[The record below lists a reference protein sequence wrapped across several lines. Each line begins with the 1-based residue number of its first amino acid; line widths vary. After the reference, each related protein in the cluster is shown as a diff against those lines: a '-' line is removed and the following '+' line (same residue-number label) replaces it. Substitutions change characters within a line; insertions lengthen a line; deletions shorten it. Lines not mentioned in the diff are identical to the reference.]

1 MTFHNMAY
9 ERMKTPKELSS
20 VIPTTGMIRPKRL
33 AELLGISE
41 STIWRKAKNGT
52 LPRPVK
58 LSERVS
64 AFDAV
69 EINRWLAERRG
80 EVA

>member
-1 MTFHNMAY
+1 
-9 ERMKTPKELSS
+9 
-20 VIPTTGMIRPKRL
+20 MIRPKRL
-33 AELLGISE
+33 AELLGVSE

-58 LSERVS
+58 LSERVA

-69 EINRWLAERRG
+69 EINRWLAERR

>member
-1 MTFHNMAY
+1 MSNHQEQQA
-9 ERMKTPKELSS
+9 
-20 VIPTTGMIRPKRL
+20 VIPTSGMIRPKRL
-33 AELLGISE
+33 AELLGVSE

-52 LPRPVK
+52 LPKPVK
-58 LSERVS
+58 LSERVV

-69 EINRWLAERRG
+69 EINKWLVERR

>member
-1 MTFHNMAY
+1 MSIQEPA
-9 ERMKTPKELSS
+9 KET
-20 VIPTTGMIRPKRL
+20 IPTSGMIRPKRL
-33 AELLGISE
+33 AELLGVSE

-58 LSERVS
+58 LSERVA

-69 EINRWLAERRG
+69 EINRWLAERRA
-80 EVA
+80 VAIPASQRAQ